1 MKYAFDQNI
10 LNSLT
15 VWSRKKKVYT
25 SSSENLT
32 NHKSYFYTYV
42 MSVIK

>member
-10 LNSLT
+10 LNLLT
-15 VWSRKKKVYT
+15 VWSRKKVYT
-25 SSSENLT
+25 SSSENVT

>member
-1 MKYAFDQNI
+1 MRLTKISLIHSLFD
-10 LNSLT
+10 LE
-15 VWSRKKKVYT
+15 KKVYT

-32 NHKSYFYTYV
+32 NHKSYFHTYV